1 MSAFAE
7 LVWRLG
13 IEAGATI
20 IDLAPILGLLAVFQL
35 VFLRA
40 PIPGL
45 RRILAGVVWLAIG
58 LTLFRVGLSTSLV
71 PMGADLARA
80 LVEGGGSGLALLAF
94 AALLGFTAALIEP
107 TLVATAD
114 RVRDL
119 TGGAVRPF
127 ALRIVVAFGIGFGLM
142 LGALRIVH
150 GLPLA
155 WLILALVVTIA
166 IFVRLA
172 PKPIVPLALDSGGVA
187 TSAVTVPLIAAYGVA
202 VAEAFP
208 GRSPLVDGFGLVVLA
223 LLSAAASVLV
233 FFAAQ
238 KWYRARRGSGV

>member
-1 MSAFAE
+1 MSALAE
-7 LVWRLG
+7 LGWRLV
-13 IEAGATI
+13 IEAWVTI
-20 IDLAPILGLLAVFQL
+20 VDLAPILALLAVFQL
-35 VFLRA
+35 VFLRK

-45 RRILAGVVWLAIG
+45 RRILAGVIWLAIG

-80 LVEGGGSGLALLAF
+80 LVDGGSGLALLAF

-127 ALRIVVAFGIGFGLM
+127 ALRIVVAFGIGFGLL

-166 IFVRLA
+166 IFVRLT
-172 PKPIVPLALDSGGVA
+172 PKPVVPLALDSGGVA

-202 VAEAFP
+202 VAEALP
-208 GRSPLVDGFGLVVLA
+208 GRSPLADGFGLVVLA

-238 KWYRARRGSGV
+238 TWYRTRRGSGV